1 MRGRGFREGNSTRLY
16 LVGRTYFSVPYIL
29 GTMEVRINIFDA
41 KLEGRGALLVIHEQ
55 HHFDITMHEIAGCFG
70 YYQSQPN

>member
-1 MRGRGFREGNSTRLY
+1 
-16 LVGRTYFSVPYIL
+16 
-29 GTMEVRINIFDA
+29 MEVRINIFDA
-41 KLEGRGALLVIHEQ
+41 RLEGRGALLVIHE